1 MMTLTVLVKYVT
13 IISGAWA
20 LIGPPAG
27 RIYHVMLGR
36 ATVMRMQNVKAPLCV
51 EKITV
56 KVGHLIW
63 TAAAKGQ
70 TLPTILFV
78 LKKESAKKVRV
89 AAIRIW
95 NVKVPLSVDQ
105 TIAKMGHTIIL
116 TVVQGCATMT
126 WIA

>member
-1 MMTLTVLVKYVT
+1 MMTLTAVVKIATKTSVV
-13 IISGAWA
+13 GAH
-20 LIGPPAG
+20 IGPSAA

-116 TVVQGCATMT
+116 TVVQEHATMT
-126 WIA
+126 LIA